1 MFEFSGAT
9 ALQFAAGYAASDGVP
24 VGQVPQ
30 RRARRHQ
37 DRAPAGR
44 HHLHVRQEHL
54 ATAI

>member
-9 ALQFAAGYAASDGVP
+9 ALQFAAGYAASDGIP

-37 DRAPAGR
+37 DRAPVGR
-44 HHLHVRQEHL
+44 HYLHVR
-54 ATAI
+54 